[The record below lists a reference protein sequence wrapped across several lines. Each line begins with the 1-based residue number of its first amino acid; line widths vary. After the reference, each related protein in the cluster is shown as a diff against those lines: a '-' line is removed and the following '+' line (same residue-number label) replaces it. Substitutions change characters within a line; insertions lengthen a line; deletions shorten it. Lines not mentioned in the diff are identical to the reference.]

1 MYSALFLFALPEVWA
16 QLSLTTANK
25 CDSEGA
31 DPHDSAPNP
40 LAMFWVVNELQ
51 HLYLN
56 QGVQRQA
63 QSC

>member
-31 DPHDSAPNP
+31 DPHASAPNP
-40 LAMFWVVNELQ
+40 LAMFLVAIW
-51 HLYLN
+51 
-56 QGVQRQA
+56 
-63 QSC
+63 